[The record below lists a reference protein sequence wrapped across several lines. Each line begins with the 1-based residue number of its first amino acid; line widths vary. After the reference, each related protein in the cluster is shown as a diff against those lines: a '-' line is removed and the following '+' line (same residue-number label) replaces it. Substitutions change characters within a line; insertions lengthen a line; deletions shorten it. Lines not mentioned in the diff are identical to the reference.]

1 MLQDPGG
8 VLNEVGVSAVNLRV
22 EHAAWAGKIDSR
34 VISFWSGKRRRM
46 SG

>member
-1 MLQDPGG
+1 M
-8 VLNEVGVSAVNLRV
+8 LNEVGVFVVNFRV
-22 EHAAWAGKIDSR
+22 EYVVWVGKIDSR